1 MTRRTLIVTS
11 AIFLL
16 LTTLGA
22 NLAQAQQYAIR
33 YIDVP
38 GAAAT
43 IISDTNKA
51 GEIVGCYAVTGL
63 NNGGPGL
70 VLANATFKLV
80 KYPKAPSTCAEGVSN
95 DGKIAGTYTDINGNT
110 HGFLLVGKN
119 VYQSRLSRR
128 CLY

>member
-1 MTRRTLIVTS
+1 MTRRTLIVTG

-33 YIDVP
+33 DIDVP

-51 GEIVGCYAVTGL
+51 GEIVGCYAVQ
-63 NNGGPGL
+63 
-70 VLANATFKLV
+70 ASARTFLI
-80 KYPKAPSTCAEGVSN
+80 G
-95 DGKIAGTYTDINGNT
+95 
-110 HGFLLVGKN
+110 
-119 VYQSRLSRR
+119 
-128 CLY
+128 